1 MVLSYF
7 SMNSKISLSLSL
19 SYLNIHITLSKLSL
33 CLYKLSL

>member
-7 SMNSKISLSLSL
+7 SMNSKISLSL